1 MVPAAEI
8 GPDRTA
14 TERRQFGDNSA
25 TGQDRTGHDAMVYGW
40 FEDMTAG
47 DADTIGEYVVDEA
60 EMIAFAEK
68 WDPFPFHVDREQAAK
83 SIHGGLIASGE
94 YTMAIKQ
101 ILLHRNGIP
110 PGVMAS
116 LGYDELRYLKPVR
129 AGDRIS
135 VRLDVLEK
143 RDSRSKPDRGIVRV
157 RTTLKN
163 QDNTDLLT
171 YIDNVLIAKKTS
183 EENS

>member
-1 MVPAAEI
+1 
-8 GPDRTA
+8 
-14 TERRQFGDNSA
+14 
-25 TGQDRTGHDAMVYGW
+25 MVYGW
-40 FEDMTAG
+40 FEDMNEG
-47 DADTIGEYVVDEA
+47 DTDTIGEYAVDEG
-60 EMIAFAEK
+60 EMVAFAEK
-68 WDPFPFHVDREQAAK
+68 WDPFPFHVDREAAAQ

-94 YTMAIKQ
+94 YSMAIKQ
-101 ILLHRNGIP
+101 ILLHRKGIP

-116 LGYDELRYLKPVR
+116 LGYDELRYLAPVR

-143 RDSRSKPDRGIVRV
+143 RESRSKPDRGVVRV

-171 YIDNVLIAKKTS
+171 YIDNVLIAKQTPEQTS
-183 EENS
+183 

>member
-1 MVPAAEI
+1 
-8 GPDRTA
+8 
-14 TERRQFGDNSA
+14 
-25 TGQDRTGHDAMVYGW
+25 MVYGW

-47 DADTIGEYVVDEA
+47 DRETIGAYAVDEA
-60 EMIAFAEK
+60 EMVAFARK
-68 WDPFPFHVDREQAAK
+68 WDPFPFHIDRASAEK

-94 YTMAIKQ
+94 YSMAIKQ
-101 ILLHRNGIP
+101 LLIHMKGVP

-116 LGYDELRYLKPVR
+116 LGYDELRYLRPVR

-135 VRLDVLEK
+135 LTLEVLEK
-143 RDSRSKPDRGIVRV
+143 RPSRSKPDRGIVRV

-171 YIDNVLIAKKTS
+171 YIDNVLITKKPPEETS
-183 EENS
+183 

>member
-1 MVPAAEI
+1 
-8 GPDRTA
+8 
-14 TERRQFGDNSA
+14 
-25 TGQDRTGHDAMVYGW
+25 MVYGW

-47 DADTIGEYVVDEA
+47 ATDTIGAYLVDEA
-60 EMIAFAEK
+60 EMVAFAEK
-68 WDPFPFHVDREQAAK
+68 WDPFPFHVDREEAAQ

-101 ILLHRNGIP
+101 ILLHMKGIP

-129 AGDRIS
+129 AGDRVS
-135 VRLDVLEK
+135 VRLEVLEK
-143 RDSRSKPDRGIVRV
+143 RASRSKPDRGIVRV

-163 QDNTDLLT
+163 QENTDLLT
-171 YIDNVLIAKKTS
+171 YIDNVLIAKKIPEETS
-183 EENS
+183 

>member
-1 MVPAAEI
+1 MVRRSEI
-8 GPDRTA
+8 CETI
-14 TERRQFGDNSA
+14 
-25 TGQDRTGHDAMVYGW
+25 MVYGW

-47 DADTIGEYVVDEA
+47 STDVIGAYLVNEG
-60 EMIAFAEK
+60 EMVAFARK
-68 WDPFPFHVDREQAAK
+68 WDPFPFHINRAAAEK

-101 ILLHRNGIP
+101 ILLHGKGIP

-129 AGDRIS
+129 PGDRIS

-143 RDSRSKPDRGIVRV
+143 RPSRSKPDRGIVRV
-157 RTTLKN
+157 RTTLEN
-163 QDNTDLLT
+163 QDNETVLT
-171 YIDNVLIAKKTS
+171 YIDNVLIAKR
-183 EENS
+183 NP